1 MVGLNVE
8 IHVQSQRGKCQNNVW
23 WEINSEFIIK
33 TPERR
38 QPKER
43 NDSKY
48 PEKLKRKKNRNNFCK
63 QILWLQIFFK
73 FHKINF
79 GEFGE

>member
-1 MVGLNVE
+1 MVILNVE

-23 WEINSEFIIK
+23 CEINSEFIIK
-33 TPERR
+33 T
-38 QPKER
+38 PKER

-79 GEFGE
+79 GGFGE